1 MKTNEVKRQ
10 KAITRLEKA
19 QKKQAGRWYF
29 VIFLLV
35 VTLIYAVDEITSSIN
50 NTIKTDV
57 IKYLY
62 DIIGS
67 DVNSDE
73 FNAASGNFFL
83 LSMLLYATILLAPFY
98 KSLADKWGRKVF
110 LCINTLLMGVGML
123 VCMIADSLLV
133 YLICSAIMIF
143 SIPNDFHV
151 LYIME
156 VAPEKH
162 RNKIASI
169 TKGIGL
175 LSVSLIGVLRLMFMP
190 DGSAPDAWKMIYLI
204 PVAAA
209 VAIGIFSLI
218 AMNETPTF
226 VNKRLAYL
234 KGEGETQPEKPQE
247 GESTPAAKSKNVG
260 KAQGGVGNAFR
271 FIFKSPQLRWI
282 FLACLIYSFGCGA
295 TNYYESVF
303 QMMGTQEAI
312 SVAIICFPIA
322 NAVITCISGFI
333 SDAIGRKKSVVA
345 IGSVSILALVAYVFA
360 AKANLGGV
368 AVGIIYGIFLG
379 CLYSASDILFLVLP
393 SESTPTNLRASV
405 VGTMSFML
413 FVGTAVSWGVIILS
427 QMFFKDWG
435 IASLMT
441 IPFLVISVLI
451 TAIKVKET
459 NGVDLDSIEG

>member
-1 MKTNEVKRQ
+1 MNNTELNRQ
-10 KAITRLEKA
+10 KQIAKLERE
-19 QKKQAGRWYF
+19 QKKQTGKWYF

-35 VTLIYAVDEITSSIN
+35 VTLIYAIDEITSSIN

-57 IKYLY
+57 VKYLY
-62 DIIGS
+62 DIVGS

-83 LSMLLYATILLAPFY
+83 LSMLLYVTILLAPFY
-98 KSLADKWGRKVF
+98 KSLADRWGRKVF
-110 LCINTLLMGVGML
+110 LCVNTILMAVGMF

-133 YLICSAIMIF
+133 YLIGSAIMIF

-169 TKGIGL
+169 TKGVGL
-175 LSVSLIGVLRLMFMP
+175 LSVSLIGALRLVFMP
-190 DGSAPDAWKMIYLI
+190 DGSAPDAWKSIYLI
-204 PVAAA
+204 PVIAA
-209 VAIGIFSLI
+209 VAIGIFSF
-218 AMNETPTF
+218 AVMNETPTF
-226 VNKRLAYL
+226 VNKRLSYL
-234 KGEGETQPEKPQE
+234 RQEQPARKETQ
-247 GESTPAAKSKNVG
+247 AG
-260 KAQGGVGNAFR
+260 KAQGGVGNALK
-271 FIFKSPQLRWI
+271 FIFKNKQLTWI
-282 FLACLIYSFGCGA
+282 FVACLIYSFGCGA

-303 QMMGTQEAI
+303 QMMGSQDAI

-322 NAVITCISGFI
+322 NAIITGISGFI

-345 IGSVSILALVAYVFA
+345 VGSVSILALIAYVTA
-360 AKANLGGV
+360 AKVNLGGV
-368 AVGIIYGIFLG
+368 TVGILYGIFLG

-393 SESTPTNLRASV
+393 AESTPTNLRASV

-413 FVGTAVSWGVIILS
+413 FVGTAVSWGVVIAA
-427 QMFFKDWG
+427 QMLFKDWG
-435 IASLMT
+435 LASLMT
-441 IPFLVISVLI
+441 IPFLIAAELI
-451 TAIKVKET
+451 TACKVKET